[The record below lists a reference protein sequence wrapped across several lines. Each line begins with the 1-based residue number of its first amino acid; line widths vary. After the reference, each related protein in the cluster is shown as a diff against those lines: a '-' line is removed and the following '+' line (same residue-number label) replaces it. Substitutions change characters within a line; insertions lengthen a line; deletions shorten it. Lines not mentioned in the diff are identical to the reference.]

1 MTIRHLP
8 DPVRLERMSTD
19 ELRAS
24 FLVDTLFSEDRVS
37 LVYTDADRA
46 IVGSAVP
53 ATRTLSL
60 EATPELRAETFCER
74 RELGVLN
81 IGGPGTVTVDG
92 VKYPMPTRDGLYVG
106 RGSKSITFAS
116 DVNRTTGRTAGQ
128 TSDQTSDQAAAK
140 FYLLSFPAHA
150 AHPTVRIRPSEAE
163 TVRLGSREN
172 ANERTL
178 TKLIH
183 PGGVKSCQLV
193 MGFTVLEPGSV
204 WNSMP
209 PHTHER
215 RMEVYLYFD
224 LPADARVFHF
234 MGRPDATRHL
244 MVADG
249 QAVISPSWS
258 IHCGAGTGAYAFCWG
273 MGGENQAFGDMDQL
287 TLDQLR

>member
-1 MTIRHLP
+1 MK
-8 DPVRLERMSTD
+8 VRRTADAVRYERLSAE
-19 ELRAS
+19 ELRES
-24 FLVDTLFSEDRVS
+24 FLVDTLFSADRIS
-37 LVYTDADRA
+37 LEYSNEDRA

-53 ATRTLSL
+53 ATGPLSL
-60 EATPELRAETFCER
+60 ESAPELRAETFCER

-81 IGGPGTVTVDG
+81 VGGSGTVTVDG
-92 VKYPMPTRDGLYVG
+92 VDHPMAARDGLYVG

-116 DVNRTTGRTAGQ
+116 DSPQSPAR
-128 TSDQTSDQAAAK
+128 

-150 AHPTVRIRPSEAE
+150 AFPTRRIRPSEAE
-163 TVRLGSREN
+163 TVRLGNREN

-178 TKLIH
+178 IKLIH

-204 WNSMP
+204 WNSVP
-209 PHTHER
+209 PHTHDR

-244 MVADG
+244 VVADG
-249 QAVISPSWS
+249 QAVISPGWS
-258 IHCGAGTGAYAFCWG
+258 IHCGAGTGAYSFCWG
-273 MGGENQAFGDMDQL
+273 MGGENQAFDDMDRL
-287 TLDQLR
+287 TLGQLK